1 VSKESTHSHADRRS
15 SRREQVEGPDRRA
28 LVTGASSG
36 IGAAFVRALRAR
48 GERVVLVARRQDRLI
63 RLAQFF
69 GGEPGALPIVLDLT
83 RPGAGA
89 WLEAEMAARRIE
101 VDLLVNN
108 AGVGV
113 TGRFHEQPIERVL
126 AMVDL
131 NMRALVD
138 LTRRFLPPMIARGR
152 GRIINVVSNA
162 AFQPVPYLAVYAAS
176 KSFVLSFTEALATEL
191 RRKGVKLQA
200 LCPGLTETEFR
211 QLAGMD
217 RVAGRVVRGMSP
229 DDVVERSLAALDRGK
244 LRVIPGW
251 PNRMI
256 ATAERLVPSAV
267 VRRMAA
273 ELFRPRPE
281 R

>member
-1 VSKESTHSHADRRS
+1 VSQESARARADRRS
-15 SRREQVEGPDRRA
+15 GARAGEPAPDRRA
-28 LVTGASSG
+28 LITGASSG

-48 GERVVLVARRQDRLI
+48 GERVVLVARREDRLR

-69 GGEPGALPIVLDLT
+69 GGEPAALAIALDLT

-89 WLEAEMAARRIE
+89 WLETELSSRGIE

-113 TGRFHEQPIERVL
+113 TGRFQEQPIARVL

-131 NMRALVD
+131 NVRALVD
-138 LTRRFLPPMIARGR
+138 LTRRFLPPMIARRR

-191 RRKGVKLQA
+191 RRTGVRVQA

-217 RVAGRVVRGMSP
+217 RIAGRAVRGMSP
-229 DDVVERSLAALDRGK
+229 DDVVERSLAALERGK

-251 PNRMI
+251 PNRVI
-256 ATAERLVPSAV
+256 ATAERLVPGAV